1 MCSFGVINICAIFYL
16 IIKMFSLRYVTDL
29 FRRFSDTIMVF
40 KTINFLVQ
48 NQSILQSYSV
58 FSKTPKKNFASKRR
72 LLAS

>member
-1 MCSFGVINICAIFYL
+1 MCSFGVKNICAIFYL
-16 IIKMFSLRYVTDL
+16 IIELFSLRYVTDL

-48 NQSILQSYSV
+48 NQSILQTIV
-58 FSKTPKKNFASKRR
+58 FFLKLQKKNFASKRR